1 MAKKLTVVPSV
12 ADPALSVVVAAANHG
27 APVDRAL
34 ESLVRQTCGDW
45 EALVVSPDAMS
56 RRDEIQSRFSGR
68 GCQIRFFDLER
79 NGSFNRALNV
89 GLWNARG
96 AFIAYLDTDF
106 EYAPSYLASI
116 VERSHDVGA
125 TLSGYDVAGG
135 LMRVEIRVNTQISR
149 GGAVPVTCPTCISGI
164 AHRRTLAISVGGVNE
179 LLEIG
184 YEWELTKRI
193 ARTGCEI
200 GVLPTSAGRRH
211 LPPLTVDACGLVE
224 LTRDISGPVIDREAA
239 CGAGSQR
246 RGTPPSGGVNGNLE
260 IKKRRRSAMLG
271 NCVAG
276 RPLYDDSSIRSPD
289 HAVGALPPAVGRRRT
304 KVLFASPH
312 SLIDPTC
319 GAAIASLRGLEL
331 LHEQGLPCSV
341 FTGTLLDASE
351 EMLFDEILAKR
362 RVPYETHAVQLGDTR
377 IRLSFTSHGKVPVT
391 VFRNGS
397 TRSGWTDSENN
408 AFIAAFERLLNYDR
422 PDVLVN
428 FGGDAIS
435 DRMMAAAKLRDIP
448 IVAWIHNL
456 AYTDQS
462 HFQAA
467 DYAVVPSKFAQ
478 QYYVER
484 VGLAAQVL
492 PNVIDDPAIRVT
504 RHDPR
509 YVTFVNPHPTKGVFV
524 FSRIALELQK
534 ARPDIPVLVVESR
547 GKSGW
552 LQQAGLDLSRC
563 PNITVIENTPFP
575 RKFYAQTKILLM
587 PSLWEESFGLT
598 TAEALLNG
606 IPVLASNR
614 GGNPEAVG
622 DAGFLL
628 DIPAKYT
635 PESRELP
642 SAEEVAPWI
651 ETIIR
656 LWDDDAF
663 YAAAVD
669 RAQQHAER
677 WRPEVLGPIYREFF
691 ENVCPQPGPPLIPP
705 SSISTAIS
713 MATTLPVLPS
723 PLDGAKRQSRQRAP
737 VDAVHDA
744 ESEIPAIS
752 VIMPVFNGA
761 LFFDRSIGSLLRQS
775 FPNWELCVVDDCS
788 TDDTPDRLREFAAQ
802 DPRIRVL
809 KTPINSGPAAAKNV
823 ALRAARGDLI
833 AYLDCDDEFFAD
845 HLERVIRHDAICD
858 VLAYGYDV
866 FVDEHPELPPR
877 FSHTWVARHSWD
889 RIDEVNL
896 CTPLGIVHRRQ
907 LLERVGLFDE
917 QLVLDDDSDL
927 WRRFR
932 RAGAE
937 FAFIDRRSGRYHV
950 RPDSHSRQPHTPA
963 AHWDETNSS

>member
-1 MAKKLTVVPSV
+1 M
-12 ADPALSVVVAAANHG
+12 
-27 APVDRAL
+27 
-34 ESLVRQTCGDW
+34 
-45 EALVVSPDAMS
+45 
-56 RRDEIQSRFSGR
+56 
-68 GCQIRFFDLER
+68 
-79 NGSFNRALNV
+79 NGYNV

-635 PESRELP
+635 PESREQP
-642 SAEEVAPWI
+642 TAEEVAPWV
-651 ETIIR
+651 ETVIR
-656 LWDDDAF
+656 LWDDSAF
-663 YAAAVD
+663 YAAAVE
-669 RAQQHAER
+669 RAKQHAER
-677 WRPEVLGPIYREFF
+677 WRPEVLGPIYRELF
-691 ENVCPQPGPPLIPP
+691 EKVCPQPGPPLIPAAEVAVERDDERP
-705 SSISTAIS
+705 GEA
-713 MATTLPVLPS
+713 AGPFAAAAPVHCVVAWPVLPEGG
-723 PLDGAKRQSRQRAP
+723 PQAWAAGQRLWRATTALATR
-737 VDAVHDA
+737 D
-744 ESEIPAIS
+744 EIPALLAEWFPQGRGAE
-752 VIMPVFNGA
+752 VGVFEG
-761 LFFDRSIGSLLRQS
+761 RYSEILLRGWQPGE
-775 FPNWELCVVDDCS
+775 FYAIDPW
-788 TDDTPDRLREFAAQ
+788 REFAPHEYV
-802 DPRIRVL
+802 DPVNAPQPAMDALYERARRRLDPHTACQVVR
-809 KTPINSGPAAAKNV
+809 KTSVQAAADFPDGHFDFVYIDAAHDFKSVMTDLTCWWPKVRPGGVLAGHDYFLYIATN
-823 ALRAARGDLI
+823 LRIEVPI
-833 AYLDCDDEFFAD
+833 AVNEFFS
-845 HLERVIRHDAICD
+845 RVAPRP
-858 VLAYGYDV
+858 LAVTRD
-866 FVDEHPELPPR
+866 DLP
-877 FSHTWVARHSWD
+877 SWLA
-889 RIDEVNL
+889 VK
-896 CTPLGIVHRRQ
+896 
-907 LLERVGLFDE
+907 
-917 QLVLDDDSDL
+917 
-927 WRRFR
+927 
-932 RAGAE
+932 
-937 FAFIDRRSGRYHV
+937 
-950 RPDSHSRQPHTPA
+950 
-963 AHWDETNSS
+963 